1 MPLTNGARK
10 YRQKSPSNAKK
21 GIGLTEDRPQEYAYL
36 RLPPHEELRSCA
48 GLVLAGMAARA
59 RVGVGGLEEAV
70 EVLEGFHAGDA
81 PTRFRFSL
89 AGDGVLAEVE
99 EQDPGRN
106 PETSWRTVVELVS

>member
-1 MPLTNGARK
+1 
-10 YRQKSPSNAKK
+10 
-21 GIGLTEDRPQEYAYL
+21 LTEDQFQEYAYL

-59 RVGVGGLEEAV
+59 RVGVAGLEEAV
-70 EVLEGFHAGDA
+70 EVLEGFHADDV

-99 EQDPGRN
+99 EPATEGSTKTN
-106 PETSWRTVVELVS
+106 WRMVVELVS

>member
-1 MPLTNGARK
+1 M
-10 YRQKSPSNAKK
+10 KSQLNSKE
-21 GIGLTEDRPQEYAYL
+21 GIDLTEDRPQEYAYL
-36 RLPPHEELRSCA
+36 RLPPHEGLRSCA

-70 EVLEGFHAGDA
+70 EVLEGFHANDA

-99 EQDPGRN
+99 EPAAGGSTQAG
-106 PETSWRTVVELVS
+106 WRIVVELVS